1 MNQSRARYFWHISDL
16 VVDYSAYM
24 PGTRSYCYSC
34 TCYIPS
40 IGVTPGGTRPG
51 VECPSQLHSVHLWE
65 NKETQKLVQKLV
77 HIAITYP
84 YGDIIMN
91 MSMQS
96 FTT

>member
-1 MNQSRARYFWHISDL
+1 
-16 VVDYSAYM
+16 
-24 PGTRSYCYSC
+24 
-34 TCYIPS
+34 
-40 IGVTPGGTRPG
+40 
-51 VECPSQLHSVHLWE
+51 VHLWE